1 MVEMLNVAQGQPMG
15 PREDRVTHTTKD
27 QKYFVISSH
36 CLHACRLKGNLAIP
50 GFGDGLAGHSIEVEA
65 RPLGVGAGAISRSV
79 CARDPARA
87 ALTRLPKAQKSVKER
102 PGAPKST

>member
-1 MVEMLNVAQGQPMG
+1 MLTVARGQPMG
-15 PREDRVTHTTKD
+15 PREGRVTHTTKD

-50 GFGDGLAGHSIEVEA
+50 GIGDGLAGHSIEA

-87 ALTRLPKAQKSVKER
+87 APTRLPKAQKSVKER